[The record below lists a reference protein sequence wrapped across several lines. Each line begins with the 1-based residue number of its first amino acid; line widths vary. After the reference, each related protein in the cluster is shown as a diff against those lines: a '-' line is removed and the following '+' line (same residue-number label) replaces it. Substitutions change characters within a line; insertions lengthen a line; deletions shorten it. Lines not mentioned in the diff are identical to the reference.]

1 MPTSDS
7 RRPAASG
14 PGSRADQVRSA
25 VDSAFQTAGAQ
36 LGRERAVDLAD
47 ELTSAA
53 QRVREALEDLRPSSA
68 EDVKRLDERLDAIE
82 GRLSALERAARPK
95 PARRAAP
102 KPKPKPKPAARKSA
116 RKPAGG
122 SGG

>member
-7 RRPAASG
+7 RRPAGSG

-25 VDSAFQTAGAQ
+25 VDSAFQAAGAQ

-53 QRVREALEDLRPSSA
+53 QRVREALEELRPSSA

-82 GRLSALERAARPK
+82 ARLSALERAARPK
-95 PARRAAP
+95 AARRAAP
-102 KPKPKPKPAARKSA
+102 KPKPVARKSA
-116 RKPAGG
+116 RNPAGG